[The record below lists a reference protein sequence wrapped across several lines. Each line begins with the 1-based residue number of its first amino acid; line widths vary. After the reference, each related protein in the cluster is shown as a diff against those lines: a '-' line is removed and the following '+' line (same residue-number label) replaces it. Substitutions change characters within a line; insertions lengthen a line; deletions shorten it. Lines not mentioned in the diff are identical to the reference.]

1 MKAIISIGGTAFTFN
16 GSVGDPQQDTGYW
29 IAEDGIEGWLG
40 MPGQQTSVTA
50 RGQGDGNHD
59 VTDDAIHYAS
69 RTITMHAM
77 VSGDA
82 QAGEEES
89 RALMLRRFDALR
101 KCAHRHARLRVI
113 DGARTSYAPDAWCE
127 GRMTVEA
134 KPTGSTRI
142 LGEVTVTLECDRPE
156 IQSTATHQA
165 RLYARDATSGAKSI
179 GMSYNQPGFV
189 TWWQGVADNSPSVMD
204 TASNVGAWGL
214 AYPLTYKRADAGVTV
229 TPHAG
234 ILTNG
239 GTSRAYPT
247 FTVNGPFPNGFRLE
261 FPDLQASIAC
271 TQPVYATPLV
281 LDSRARTATV
291 GGLDV
296 SHTLTSRGFPV
307 IQPGGDLRVILA
319 TGGAGW
325 VECQSHDTWM

>member
-1 MKAIISIGGTAFTFN
+1 MKAIITIGGESFTFN
-16 GSVGDPQQDTGYW
+16 GSVTGAQQDTGYW
-29 IAEDGIEGWLG
+29 IASDGIEGWLA
-40 MPGQQTSVTA
+40 MPSQQTSVTA

-59 VTDDAIHYAS
+59 VPDTGIRYAS
-69 RTITMHAM
+69 RTVTMHAM
-77 VSGDA
+77 ISGDA

-101 KCAHRHARLRVI
+101 RCAHRHARLRVI
-113 DGARTSYAPDAWCE
+113 DGARTSYAPDTRVE

-142 LGEVTVTLECDRPE
+142 LSQVTVTVECDRPE
-156 IQSTATHQA
+156 IQSTTARQA
-165 RLYARDATSGAKSI
+165 RLYARDAMSGAKSI
-179 GMSYNQPGFV
+179 GLSYNQPGWV
-189 TWWQGVADNSPSVMD
+189 TWWSGEADSSPSVMD
-204 TASNVGAWGL
+204 TATNVGAWGL
-214 AYPLTYKRADAGVTV
+214 AYPLAYRRADAGTTV

-234 ILTNG
+234 ILTND
-239 GTSRAYPT
+239 GTSRAYPV
-247 FTVNGPFPNGFRLE
+247 FTVNGPFPNGFRLD
-261 FPDLQASIAC
+261 FPDLQASLAC

-319 TGGAGW
+319 TGGTGW
-325 VECQSHDTWM
+325 VECESHDTWM